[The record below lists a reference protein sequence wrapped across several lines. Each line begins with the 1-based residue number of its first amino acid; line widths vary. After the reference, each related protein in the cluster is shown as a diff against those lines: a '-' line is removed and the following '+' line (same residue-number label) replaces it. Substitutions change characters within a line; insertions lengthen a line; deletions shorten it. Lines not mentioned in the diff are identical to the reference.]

1 MTYSDN
7 FRPKQIYGTFLYSL
21 IDITVASCNKMVE
34 YKKRAGGVLFCTT
47 YVSKVIQMLFSHQQ
61 LQAIAEKKKERK
73 EKEDLFFL
81 SSSSVCLSVVTFFRP
96 QVKLCRLV

>member
-47 YVSKVIQMLFSHQQ
+47 YVSKVIQMLCSHQQ
-61 LQAIAEKKKERK
+61 LQAIAEKERKKEK
-73 EKEDLFFL
+73 KKKISFFFRVPP
-81 SSSSVCLSVVTFFRP
+81 SVCLLLPFFAR
-96 QVKLCRLV
+96 R